1 MSCVMLAAS
10 TSDYT
15 CEFTVNLCYAVMLVR
30 AYVDT
35 PTMVP
40 ATKLDIITLLTSSIN
55 ILSQWSFIISS
66 GLNHQNGQLYI
77 KYINLYAHTHVH
89 SVICV

>member
-1 MSCVMLAAS
+1 MLAAS
-10 TSDYT
+10 TSDCT

-30 AYVDT
+30 TYVDT

-40 ATKLDIITLLTSSIN
+40 ATKLEIIPFLTSSIN

-66 GLNHQNGQLYI
+66 GLGHQNGQLYN
-77 KYINLYAHTHVH
+77 KYVNLYIH
-89 SVICV
+89 SIVKCNTQ